1 VLGIAKKQLIMRV
14 LIVTKIF
21 PNCVEPTSSPF
32 NRQQFAA
39 LSRLCDVEV
48 LATIPWFPAAAALAK
63 WSNVGRLARVPRRDR
78 IDGLPVRHPRFAYL
92 PRVGRGLTGPL
103 YAASLAPIVLPYRGR
118 VDAVLGAWAY
128 PDGFASV
135 IIAELLGVPAVIKLH
150 GSDINVL
157 SQWPA
162 TRQRL
167 KWALARARRI
177 VAVSR
182 PLAERAA
189 ELGAM
194 PERIDVV
201 PNGIDREAF
210 CPRDKA
216 DARRE
221 LGLPPD
227 DPVVLYVGHVT
238 EEKGALDLVRAF
250 GESAAL
256 RRAKLVFVGDGA
268 GVAACRE
275 LARATGVA
283 AELVGAQ
290 PHAAIPTWLA
300 ACDLLCLP
308 SWNEGMPNVVVEALA
323 SGRPVVASDVG
334 GIADVLRPGSGELVP
349 PRNPQALSRALEHT
363 LAARHDPTAISRALE
378 RPSWE
383 GSARMLHESL
393 LTALGEVARE
403 AA

>member
-1 VLGIAKKQLIMRV
+1 MRV

-39 LSRLCDVEV
+39 LARLSDVEV
-48 LATIPWFPAAAALAK
+48 LASIPWFPGATAFAK
-63 WSNVGRLARVPRRDR
+63 WSNAGRLARVPARDR
-78 IDGLPVRHPRFAYL
+78 VDGVPVRHPRFAYL
-92 PRVGRGLTGPL
+92 PRVGRALSGPL
-103 YAASLAPIVLPYRGR
+103 YAASLAPIALPYRGR
-118 VDAVLGAWAY
+118 VDVVLGAWAY
-128 PDGFASV
+128 PDGFAS
-135 IIAELLGVPAVIKLH
+135 ILIAELLGVPAVIKLH

-157 SQWPA
+157 SQLPA
-162 TRQRL
+162 TRRRL

-189 ELGAM
+189 ELGAK

-201 PNGIDREAF
+201 PNGIDRDAF
-210 CPRDKA
+210 YPRDKA
-216 DARRE
+216 EARRQ
-221 LGLPPD
+221 LGFPVD
-227 DPVVLYVGHVT
+227 APVVLYVGHVT
-238 EEKGALDLVRAF
+238 EEKGAFDLVRAF
-250 GESAAL
+250 AANAAL
-256 RRAKLVFVGDGA
+256 SRVKLVLVGDGE
-268 GVAACRE
+268 GVVACRE
-275 LARATGVA
+275 LARSLGVM

-290 PHAAIPTWLA
+290 PHAVIPTWLA

-334 GIADVLRPGSGELVP
+334 GISEVLGPGSGELVP
-349 PRNPQALSRALEHT
+349 RRDPRALSLALERT
-363 LAARHDPTAISRALE
+363 LAARHDPRAVSLALD

-383 GSARMLHESL
+383 GSARLLHGSL
-393 LTALGEVARE
+393 LNALGDVASE

>member
-1 VLGIAKKQLIMRV
+1 
-14 LIVTKIF
+14 
-21 PNCVEPTSSPF
+21 
-32 NRQQFAA
+32 
-39 LSRLCDVEV
+39 
-48 LATIPWFPAAAALAK
+48 
-63 WSNVGRLARVPRRDR
+63 
-78 IDGLPVRHPRFAYL
+78 L
-92 PRVGRGLTGPL
+92 PRVGHGLSGPL
-103 YAASLAPIVLPYRGR
+103 YAASLAPVVLPYRGR

-135 IIAELLGVPAVIKLH
+135 VIAELLGVPAVIKLH

-182 PLAERAA
+182 PLAARAA
-189 ELGAM
+189 ELGAR
-194 PERIDVV
+194 PDRIDVV
-201 PNGIDREAF
+201 PNGIDRDAF

-216 DARRE
+216 EARRE
-221 LGLPPD
+221 LGVAPD
-227 DPVVLYVGHVT
+227 DQLVLYVGHVT
-238 EEKGALDLVRAF
+238 EEKGAFDLVRAF
-250 GESAAL
+250 AGNAAL
-256 RRAKLVFVGDGA
+256 RRAKLVLVGDGH
-268 GVAACRE
+268 GVSACQE
-275 LARATGVA
+275 LARSTGVA
-283 AELVGAQ
+283 AQLVGAQ

-334 GIADVLRPGSGELVP
+334 GISELLRPGSGEVVT
-349 PRNPQALSRALEHT
+349 PRDPRALGAALERT
-363 LAARHDPTAISRALE
+363 LAAHHDPLAISQALD
-378 RPSWE
+378 RPSWD
-383 GSARMLHESL
+383 GSARMLHASL
-393 LTALGEVARE
+393 LSALGDVASE

>member
-1 VLGIAKKQLIMRV
+1 MLGSAQKQLIMRV

-39 LSRLCDVEV
+39 LSRLSDVEV
-48 LATIPWFPAAAALAK
+48 LATIPWFPGATAFAK
-63 WSNVGRLARVPRRDR
+63 WSNAGRLTRVPQRDR
-78 IDGLPVRHPRFAYL
+78 VDGIPVRHPRFAYL
-92 PRVGRGLTGPL
+92 PRVGPGLSGPL
-103 YAASLAPIVLPYRGR
+103 YAASLAPVVLRYRGR
-118 VDAVLGAWAY
+118 VDVVLGAWAY
-128 PDGFASV
+128 PDGFAS
-135 IIAELLGVPAVIKLH
+135 IIVAELLGVPAVVKLH

-157 SQWPA
+157 SQVPA
-162 TRQRL
+162 TRRRL
-167 KWALARARRI
+167 KWALTRARRI

-189 ELGAM
+189 ELGAR

-210 CPRDKA
+210 YPRDKA
-216 DARRE
+216 EARRQ
-221 LGLPPD
+221 LGLAPD
-227 DPVVLYVGHVT
+227 APVVLYVGHVT
-238 EEKGALDLVRAF
+238 EQKGAFDLVRAF
-250 GESAAL
+250 AANSAL
-256 RRAKLVFVGDGA
+256 RGIKLVLVGDGA
-268 GVAACRE
+268 GVVACRE
-275 LARATGVA
+275 LARSTGVM

-290 PHAAIPTWLA
+290 PHATIPTWLA
-300 ACDLLCLP
+300 ACDLLSLP

-334 GIADVLRPGSGELVP
+334 GISEVLKPGAGELVP
-349 PRNPQALSRALEHT
+349 PRDPQALSFALERT
-363 LAARHDPTAISRALE
+363 LAARHDPLAVAQSLD

-383 GSARMLHESL
+383 GSARMLHASL
-393 LTALGEVARE
+393 LNALGDVASE

>member
-1 VLGIAKKQLIMRV
+1 MRV

-39 LSRLCDVEV
+39 VSRLCDVEV
-48 LATIPWFPAAAALAK
+48 LATIPWFPGAAALAK

-78 IDGLPVRHPRFAYL
+78 VEGLPVRHPRFAYV
-92 PRVGRGLTGPL
+92 PRVGRGLSGPL
-103 YAASLAPIVLPYRGR
+103 YAASLAPVVLPYRGR
-118 VDAVLGAWAY
+118 VDVVLGAWAY
-128 PDGFASV
+128 PDGFASI

-167 KWALARARRI
+167 KWALARARRV

-189 ELGAM
+189 ELGAR

-201 PNGIDREAF
+201 PNGVDRKAF

-216 DARRE
+216 EARRE
-221 LGLPPD
+221 LGLRPD
-227 DPVVLYVGHVT
+227 EPIVLYVGHVT

-250 GESAAL
+250 AGSAAL
-256 RRAKLVFVGDGA
+256 SRVKLILVGDGA

-275 LARATGVA
+275 LARSTGVA

-308 SWNEGMPNVVVEALA
+308 SWNEGMPNVVIEALA

-334 GIADVLRPGSGELVP
+334 GISEVLRPGSGELVP
-349 PRNPQALSRALEHT
+349 PRDPQALGVALERT
-363 LAARHDPTAISRALE
+363 LAAHHDPWAVSQGLE
-378 RPSWE
+378 RPSWD
-383 GSARMLHESL
+383 GSARMLHASL
-393 LTALGEVARE
+393 LSALGDVASE

>member
-1 VLGIAKKQLIMRV
+1 MRV

-48 LATIPWFPAAAALAK
+48 LATIPWFPAAGALAK
-63 WSNVGRLARVPRRDR
+63 WTNVGRLARVPARDQV
-78 IDGLPVRHPRFAYL
+78 DGIPVRHPRFAYL
-92 PRVGRGLTGPL
+92 PRIGRGLNGPL
-103 YAASLAPIVLPYRGR
+103 YAASLAPVVLPYRGR

-167 KWALARARRI
+167 KWALTRARRI

-182 PLAERAA
+182 PLAQRAA
-189 ELGAM
+189 ELGAI
-194 PERIDVV
+194 PERVDVV
-201 PNGIDREAF
+201 PNGIDRQAF

-216 DARRE
+216 EARRE
-221 LGLPPD
+221 LGLSPD
-227 DPVVLYVGHVT
+227 EPVVLYVGHVS
-238 EEKGALDLVRAF
+238 EEKGAFDLVRAMA
-250 GESAAL
+250 GSPAL
-256 RRAKLVFVGDGA
+256 SRTKLILVGDGA
-268 GVAACRE
+268 GVAGCE
-275 LARATGVA
+275 QLARSSGVA
-283 AELVGAQ
+283 AQLVGAQ

-308 SWNEGMPNVVVEALA
+308 SWNEGMPNVVIEALA

-334 GIADVLRPGSGELVP
+334 GISEVLRPGSGELVP
-349 PRNPQALSRALEHT
+349 PRNPQALGLALERT
-363 LAARHDPTAISRALE
+363 LAAHYDPLAISQALE
-378 RPSWE
+378 RPSWD

-393 LTALGEVARE
+393 LCALGDVARE

>member
-1 VLGIAKKQLIMRV
+1 MRV

-39 LSRLCDVEV
+39 LSRLCDVEL
-48 LATIPWFPAAAALAK
+48 LATIPWFPGATAFAK
-63 WSNVGRLARVPRRDR
+63 WSNAGRLASVPDRDHV
-78 IDGLPVRHPRFAYL
+78 DGIPVRHPRFAYL
-92 PRVGRGLTGPL
+92 PRIGGGLSGPL
-103 YAASLAPIVLPYRGR
+103 YAASLAPVVLPYRGR

-135 IIAELLGVPAVIKLH
+135 VIAEMLGVPAVIKLH

-157 SQWPA
+157 SQLPA

-189 ELGAM
+189 ELGARAD
-194 PERIDVV
+194 RIDVV
-201 PNGIDREAF
+201 PNGIDREVF
-210 CPRDKA
+210 YPRDKA
-216 DARRE
+216 EARRQLGLAPDAR
-221 LGLPPD
+221 
-227 DPVVLYVGHVT
+227 VVLYVGHVT
-238 EEKGALDLVRAF
+238 EQKGAFDLVRAF
-250 GESAAL
+250 AASDAL
-256 RRAKLVFVGDGA
+256 RGAKLVLVGDGA
-268 GVAACRE
+268 GVVGCRE
-275 LARATGVA
+275 LARSTGVA

-308 SWNEGMPNVVVEALA
+308 SWNEGMPNVVLESLA

-334 GIADVLRPGSGELVP
+334 GISEVLRPGSGELVS
-349 PRNPQALSRALEHT
+349 PRNPQALSGALERT
-363 LAARHDPTAISRALE
+363 LAARYDPHAVSRSLD

-383 GSARMLHESL
+383 GSARLLHASL
-393 LTALGEVARE
+393 LNALGDLASE